1 MVESGITPAYKAMI
15 NNGFL
20 KFGTLTICTIF
31 ALIGAV
37 SFEQMLSNNI
47 QHGQRSDRVLAQT
60 SEEKEANV
68 VCEKGSNAVV
78 TVKDGNG
85 HGSGF
90 IVSRDGL
97 IITNAHVV
105 DGSPS
110 VVTVVF
116 NNGKQVPADVIGFAM
131 GGLDLAVLKIQNR
144 KNLPTLS
151 LGRTNSVKVGY
162 HVFAIGTPLSEDY
175 RDTCT
180 QGYISR
186 IRADGE
192 IQHTANINPGNSGGP
207 LLNAQGEVIGV
218 NYLVATARVFDGADN
233 LVGYTPSGTGINLA
247 LPVEKVK
254 SFLADVRKERVS
266 NESTLPKTKEPTIAT
281 ISLNGQV
288 VNGSLAEGD
297 GIAEN
302 GAFINL
308 YQFQGRAGQQI
319 VIDMTSKKINSFLS
333 LYQVSESSEGQK
345 FKEIAENDDIGP
357 GDFNAQIKTNLP
369 ADGLYVI
376 NASSHERGETGNY
389 SLRATATP

>member
-1 MVESGITPAYKAMI
+1 MI

-37 SFEQMLSNNI
+37 SFEQLLSDNR
-47 QHGQRSDRVLAQT
+47 QYGQRSDRVLAQT
-60 SEEKEANV
+60 SEEKSANV

-90 IVSRDGL
+90 LVSQDGL

-116 NNGKQVPADVIGFAM
+116 QDGKQVSADVIGFAM
-131 GGLDLAVLKIQNR
+131 GGIDLAALKIQNR

-151 LGRTNSVKVGY
+151 LGSAGSAKVGY
-162 HVFAIGTPLSEDY
+162 RVFAIGTPLDPEN

-180 QGYISR
+180 QGNISR
-186 IRADGE
+186 IRKDGE
-192 IQHTANINPGNSGGP
+192 IQHTANTNQGNSGGP

-218 NYLVATARVFDGADN
+218 NSLVAKAPVFDGAGN
-233 LVGYTPSGTGINLA
+233 QVAYTPSGTGINFA

-254 SFLADVRKERVS
+254 SFLADVRNKRVS
-266 NESTLPKTKEPTIAT
+266 DQSTLPRKKDPTVAT
-281 ISLNGQV
+281 LSLNGQV
-288 VNGSLAEGD
+288 INGSLAEGD
-297 GIAEN
+297 RIAEN
-302 GAFINL
+302 GTFINL
-308 YQFQGRAGQQI
+308 YQFQGRASQQL
-319 VIDMTSKKINSFLS
+319 VIDMTSQKINSVLT

-345 FKEIAENDDIGP
+345 IKEIAENDDIGP
-357 GDFNAQIKTNLP
+357 GDFDAEIAATLP
-369 ADGLYVI
+369 EDGVYLIV
-376 NASSHERGETGNY
+376 ATSHERGETGDY
-389 SLRATATP
+389 SLRATAKP

>member
-1 MVESGITPAYKAMI
+1 MYY
-15 NNGFL
+15 

-37 SFEQMLSNNI
+37 SFEQLLSDNR

-90 IVSRDGL
+90 IVSRNGL

-105 DGSPS
+105 EGSPS

-144 KNLPTLS
+144 KNLPNLS
-151 LGRTNSVKVGY
+151 LGSAGSAKVGY

-180 QGYISR
+180 QGDISR

-192 IQHTANINPGNSGGP
+192 IQHTANTNQGNSGGP
-207 LLNAQGEVIGV
+207 LLNGQGEVIGV
-218 NYLVATARVFDGADN
+218 NYLVAKARVFDDAGN
-233 LVGYTPSGTGINLA
+233 LIASTPSGTGINLA

-254 SFLADVRKERVS
+254 SFLADVRKKRVS
-266 NESTLPKTKEPTIAT
+266 NESTLPKTKERTIAT

-288 VNGSLAEGD
+288 INGSLGEGD
-297 GIAEN
+297 RIAEKN
-302 GAFINL
+302 GAFVNL
-308 YQFQGRAGQQI
+308 YQFQGRANQQI
-319 VIDMTSKKINSFLS
+319 VIDMTSKKINSVLT

-345 FKEIAENDDIGP
+345 FKPIAENNDIGP

-376 NASSHERGETGNY
+376 IASSDEQGETGNY